1 MAIEK
6 SNYQRATPHGGFG
19 LFTLSIRGIT
29 FDCMRI
35 IVGHTNMDLDCL
47 GSLAL
52 ARLLYP
58 GFKAVRSSL
67 IHPVARNLFNLY
79 ADHLD
84 MISVEELAKEKVE
97 EMVIVDTRSQ
107 GRVHE
112 YIDVIKP
119 LPGSIHIW
127 DHHPAD
133 SSDIPGAVMHGDGA
147 GANTTLLGKEAMR
160 RGIRLGFE
168 DATIALTGIYADTG
182 NFPHENVNQDD
193 FAVAGWLA
201 EQGASLNLT
210 KTFLQTL
217 KDESQITLFHDLLNR
232 LVYQTVHG
240 YLVIT
245 VYKEMDRQVGGLA
258 AVAEKIFDVE
268 SPDALFA
275 VFYFARENE
284 SLIIARSQQRGI
296 DVGRLLAA
304 FHGGGHAQA
313 SSALLKGEPGRKT
326 FHALQACL
334 KAMLTD
340 AVNAASIMNR
350 SVATISDGASLSEAF
365 VFLEREDRT
374 GVSVTD
380 AAGRLCGYL
389 SLRDIVKARRSDQLA
404 APVRSHMVRKVVTGT
419 PAMSLRELESLFF
432 SHTIYDLPI
441 VDEGRLVGVVTR
453 DTYLK
458 VRAGQ

>member
-1 MAIEK
+1 
-6 SNYQRATPHGGFG
+6 
-19 LFTLSIRGIT
+19 
-29 FDCMRI
+29 MRI

-58 GFKAVRSSL
+58 GFRAVRSSL

-84 MISVEELAKEKVE
+84 MISVEELTNE
-97 EMVIVDTRSQ
+97 EIEELVVVDTRSL
-107 GRVHE
+107 GRIQE
-112 YIDVIKP
+112 YVKVIDP
-119 LPGSIHIW
+119 LPGAIHVW
-127 DHHPAD
+127 DHHPSD
-133 SSDIPGAVMHGDGA
+133 SSDIPGAVMNGDMA
-147 GANTTLLGKEAMR
+147 GSNTTLLGKEAMR
-160 RGIRLGFE
+160 RGLRLGFE

-182 NFPHENVNQDD
+182 NFTHENVSQADYE
-193 FAVAGWLA
+193 VAGWLSG
-201 EQGASLNLT
+201 QGASLNLT

-232 LVYQTVHG
+232 LTYQTVHG

-245 VYKEMDRQVGGLA
+245 IYKEMERQVGGLA
-258 AVAEKIFDVE
+258 AVVEKIFDVE
-268 SPDALFA
+268 SPDGLFA
-275 VFYFARENE
+275 VFYFARENA

-296 DVGRLLAA
+296 DVGQLLAA

-334 KAMLTD
+334 KATLSD
-340 AVNAASIMNR
+340 AVNAASMMKR
-350 SVATISDGASLSEAF
+350 DVVTLSDATTLREAAQC
-365 VFLEREDRT
+365 LEKADCT
-374 GVSVTD
+374 GMSVTD
-380 AAGRLCGYL
+380 AAGKLCGYL
-389 SLRDIVKARRSDQLA
+389 SLRDIMKARRADQMN
-404 APVRSHMVRKVVTGT
+404 APVRSHMIRKVVTGNPT
-419 PAMSLRELESLFF
+419 MSLRELESLFF